1 MTGKKIAVIG
11 LGQFGR
17 AICNALTRCGAEVVA
32 IDSREE
38 VVDSFVDK
46 VTTAV
51 ALDAT
56 DKKALLKVNITDMDA
71 VVVAIGQDMEQLLLC
86 TVLLLELKVKRV
98 IARATGKRA
107 RLILEKLGVHE
118 VLSPEEEVGQI
129 VAERLTNPN
138 LISYLQLP
146 DDYRIA
152 ELTPPRQIIGRT
164 IGNINLREKYRLSLI
179 TVKSI
184 REHESHIEG
193 VVDYEFKIES
203 CHTLVLFG
211 LNRDIDRFVTINE

>member
-1 MTGKKIAVIG
+1 MTPKKIAVIG

-17 AICNALTRCGAEVVA
+17 AIATALTRCGAEVMA

-38 VVDSFVDK
+38 VVDSLSDQMAF
-46 VTTAV
+46 AV

-56 DKKALLKVNITDMDA
+56 DKKSLLSVNITDMDA

-86 TVLLLELKVKRV
+86 TVLLLELKCKRV

-107 RLILEKLGVHE
+107 RIILEKIGVHE
-118 VLSPEEEVGQI
+118 VLSPEVEVGQL

-138 LISYLQLP
+138 LVSYLQLP
-146 DDYRIA
+146 DNYRIA
-152 ELTPPRQIIGRT
+152 EIKPPRQVIGRT
-164 IGNINLREKYRLSLI
+164 IGAINLREKYKLSLI

-184 REHESHIEG
+184 KTDESHIEG
-193 VVDYEFKIES
+193 VVDYEFRIEA
-203 CHTLVLFG
+203 CHSLVLFG
-211 LNRDIDRFVTINE
+211 LNKDIDRFVAINE

>member
-17 AICNALTRCGAEVVA
+17 AICTALTNSGAEVLA
-32 IDSREE
+32 IDAREE
-38 VVDSFVDK
+38 VVDSFADK
-46 VTTAV
+46 VTSAV

-107 RLILEKLGVHE
+107 RLILEKIGAHE
-118 VLSPEEEVGQI
+118 VLSPEEEFGQI

-138 LISYLQLP
+138 LVSYLQLP
-146 DDYRIA
+146 DNYRIA
-152 ELTPPRQIIGRT
+152 EITPPRQIIGRT
-164 IGNINLREKYRLSLI
+164 IGNISLREKYRLSLI

-184 REHESHIEG
+184 HDEGSHIEG
-193 VVDYEFKIES
+193 VVDYEFRIENF
-203 CHTLVLFG
+203 HTLVVFG
-211 LNRDIDRFVTINE
+211 LNRDLDRFVTINE

>member
-17 AICNALTRCGAEVVA
+17 AICTALTRCGAEVLA
-32 IDSREE
+32 IDSRED
-38 VVDSFVDK
+38 VVDSFADR
-46 VTTAV
+46 VTSAV

-56 DKKALLKVNITDMDA
+56 DKKALLRVNITDMDA

-86 TVLLLELKVKRV
+86 TVLLLEMKVKRV

-107 RLILEKLGVHE
+107 RVILEKLGVHE

-138 LISYLQLP
+138 LVSYLQLP
-146 DDYRIA
+146 DNYRIA
-152 ELTPPRQIIGRT
+152 EITPPRQVIGRT

-184 REHESHIEG
+184 RNEESHIEG

-203 CHTLVLFG
+203 CHTLVVFG
-211 LNRDIDRFVTINE
+211 LNRDLDRFVTINE

>member
-1 MTGKKIAVIG
+1 MAPLKIAVIG

-17 AICNALTRCGAEVVA
+17 AIATALTKCGAEVLA

-38 VVDSFVDK
+38 VIDSFSEQVAY
-46 VTTAV
+46 AV

-56 DKKALLKVNITDMDA
+56 DKKALLTVNITDMDA
-71 VVVAIGQDMEQLLLC
+71 VVVAIGQDMEQLLLT
-86 TVLLLELKVKRV
+86 TVLLLEMNVKRV
-98 IARATGKRA
+98 IARATGKRV
-107 RLILEKLGVHE
+107 RLILQKIGVHE
-118 VLSPEEEVGQI
+118 VLSPEVEVGQI

-138 LISYLQLP
+138 LVSYLQLP
-146 DDYRIA
+146 DNYRIA
-152 ELTPPRQIIGRT
+152 EIRTPRQLIGRT
-164 IGNINLREKYRLSLI
+164 LGNINLRERYRLSLV

-184 REHESHIEG
+184 KNEESHIEG

-211 LNRDIDRFVTINE
+211 LNKDLERFVAINE

>member
-1 MTGKKIAVIG
+1 MAPLKIAVIG

-17 AICNALTRCGAEVVA
+17 AIATALTKCGAEVLA

-38 VVDSFVDK
+38 VIDSFSEQVAY
-46 VTTAV
+46 AV

-56 DKKALLKVNITDMDA
+56 DKKALLSVNITDMDA
-71 VVVAIGQDMEQLLLC
+71 VVVAIGQDMEQLLLT
-86 TVLLLELKVKRV
+86 TVLLLEMKVKRV
-98 IARATGKRA
+98 IARATGKRV
-107 RLILEKLGVHE
+107 RLILQKIGVHE
-118 VLSPEEEVGQI
+118 VLSPEVEVGQI

-146 DDYRIA
+146 DNYRIA
-152 ELTPPRQIIGRT
+152 EIRTPRQLIGRT
-164 IGNINLREKYRLSLI
+164 LGNINLRERYRLSLV

-184 REHESHIEG
+184 KNEESHIEG

-211 LNRDIDRFVTINE
+211 LNKDLERFVAINE

>member
-1 MTGKKIAVIG
+1 MAPLKIAVIG

-17 AICNALTRCGAEVVA
+17 AIATALTKCGAEVLA

-38 VVDSFVDK
+38 VIDSFSEQVAY
-46 VTTAV
+46 AV

-56 DKKALLKVNITDMDA
+56 DKKALLSVNIADMDA
-71 VVVAIGQDMEQLLLC
+71 VVVAIGQDMEQLLLT
-86 TVLLLELKVKRV
+86 TVLLLEMNVKRV
-98 IARATGKRA
+98 IARATGKRV
-107 RLILEKLGVHE
+107 RLILQKIGVHE
-118 VLSPEEEVGQI
+118 VLSPEVEVGQI

-146 DDYRIA
+146 DNYRIA
-152 ELTPPRQIIGRT
+152 EIRTPRQLIGRT
-164 IGNINLREKYRLSLI
+164 LGNINLRERYRLSLV

-184 REHESHIEG
+184 KNEESHIEG

-211 LNRDIDRFVTINE
+211 LNKDLERFVAINE

>member
-1 MTGKKIAVIG
+1 MTPKKIAVIG

-17 AICNALTRCGAEVVA
+17 AIATALTKCGAEVMA
-32 IDSREE
+32 IDTREE
-38 VVDSFVDK
+38 VVDSLSDQVAF
-46 VTTAV
+46 AV

-56 DKKALLKVNITDMDA
+56 DKKSLLSVNITDMDA

-86 TVLLLELKVKRV
+86 TVLLLELKCKRV

-107 RLILEKLGVHE
+107 RIILEKIGVHE
-118 VLSPEEEVGQI
+118 VLSPEVEVGQL

-146 DDYRIA
+146 DNYRIA
-152 ELTPPRQIIGRT
+152 EIKTPRQVIGRT
-164 IGNINLREKYRLSLI
+164 IGAINLREKYKLSLI

-184 REHESHIEG
+184 KTDESHIEG
-193 VVDYEFKIES
+193 VVDYEFRIEA

-211 LNRDIDRFVTINE
+211 LNKDLDRFVAINE